1 MVELLGNDLAN
12 SYQHSLCS
20 LCSFQQLSLGFNLG
34 KTMAAISI
42 FGYDMYCLCPNI
54 LVE

>member
-1 MVELLGNDLAN
+1 MVELLGNDPAD
-12 SYQHSLCS
+12 SYQHGLCR
-20 LCSFQQLSLGFNLG
+20 LCSFQQLPMGFDLG
-34 KTMAAISI
+34 KTMATIPI